1 MADDAYDDLP
11 MAGAEEEVDDVMKD
25 ELDEEGEEVDYS
37 SSPVA
42 MKVGEEKEIGK
53 QGLRKRLLKE
63 GEGWDRPESG
73 DEVQG

>member
-25 ELDEEGEEVDYS
+25 ELDEEGDS

>member
-25 ELDEEGEEVDYS
+25 ELDEEGEEVDS